1 MEFQVVG
8 SSVALA
14 LVALPLL
21 AARWRIGMKLG
32 VAGALV
38 IGLAT
43 GLTVAWLNSRWLHLG
58 LATLLPLQVMFILLL
73 AGLFVLLRFYRDPE
87 RTPLEREGV
96 VLSPADG
103 EVLYVR
109 KIQDDTHLVSVKGR
123 ERIRLD
129 EIMKAPWPWEG
140 GYLVGIGMNLLNVHV
155 NRAPLGGRIVRQ
167 KRIKGKFLSLR
178 RPEAEALN
186 ERVTTV
192 IDSGVMQVA
201 VVQIASRLV
210 RGIVSYVKE
219 GDVVEIGQRLGMI
232 RFGSQV
238 DLVIPP
244 LVDCKIAVSP
254 GDKVTAGVSVLARH
268 TQPAISHWA
277 GERTERE
284 VLR

>member
-58 LATLLPLQVMFILLL
+58 LATLLLPLQVMFILLR

-140 GYLVGIGMNLLNVHV
+140 GDLGGSGMNLLNVHV
-155 NRAPLGGRIVRQ
+155 NPAPLGGRIVRQ
-167 KRIKGKFLSLR
+167 KRIKGK
-178 RPEAEALN
+178 
-186 ERVTTV
+186 
-192 IDSGVMQVA
+192 
-201 VVQIASRLV
+201 
-210 RGIVSYVKE
+210 
-219 GDVVEIGQRLGMI
+219 
-232 RFGSQV
+232 
-238 DLVIPP
+238 
-244 LVDCKIAVSP
+244 
-254 GDKVTAGVSVLARH
+254 
-268 TQPAISHWA
+268 
-277 GERTERE
+277 
-284 VLR
+284 